1 MNYAKIMESG
11 TVRISSIKKEGYKPL
26 KEEKPEGFS
35 NLVFVGYT
43 ETEENVI
50 KEYEAVDDGMS
61 AYGKLQKDLKAT
73 QAAQEDTDQAA
84 QFLANRIK
92 GGHLTID
99 NVPESL
105 KEQVQ
110 ALL

>member
-1 MNYAKIMESG
+1 MNYAKIMENG

-43 ETEENVI
+43 ENVI

-61 AYGKLQKDLKAT
+61 AYGKLQNDLKAT
-73 QAAQEDTDQAA
+73 QAAQEVTDQAV
-84 QFLANRIK
+84 QELILATMK
-92 GGHLTID
+92 MG
-99 NVPESL
+99 V
-105 KEQVQ
+105 
-110 ALL
+110 

>member
-1 MNYAKIMESG
+1 MNYAKIMENG

-26 KEEKPEGFS
+26 KEEKPEGFG

-61 AYGKLQKDLKAT
+61 AIRISGQEFHGRRYLRISGKGRDKRTKC
-73 QAAQEDTDQAA
+73 TDSGADCTA
-84 QFLANRIK
+84 IAVRFLRRW
-92 GGHLTID
+92 
-99 NVPESL
+99 
-105 KEQVQ
+105 KE
-110 ALL
+110 

>member
-1 MNYAKIMESG
+1 MENG
-11 TVRISSIKKEGYKPL
+11 TVRISSIKKDGYKPL

-43 ETEENVI
+43 ETEEFII

-73 QAAQEDTDQAA
+73 QAAQEVTDQAV
-84 QFLANRIK
+84 QELILATMK
-92 GGHLTID
+92 MGGVNYGAVFSKQNPRWSSD
-99 NVPESL
+99 YRRS
-105 KEQVQ
+105 
-110 ALL
+110 A

>member
-1 MNYAKIMESG
+1 MNYAKIMENG

-26 KEEKPEGFS
+26 KEEKPEGFG

-61 AYGKLQKDLKAT
+61 AYGKLQNDLKAT
-73 QAAQEDTDQAA
+73 QAAQEVTDQAV
-84 QFLANRIK
+84 QELILATMEAEAK
-92 GGHLTID
+92 
-99 NVPESL
+99 
-105 KEQVQ
+105 
-110 ALL
+110 

>member
-1 MNYAKIMESG
+1 MNYAKIMENG
-11 TVRISSIKKEGYKPL
+11 TVRISSIKKDGYKPL

-61 AYGKLQKDLKAT
+61 AYGKLQNDLKA
-73 QAAQEDTDQAA
+73 AQEVTDQAV
-84 QFLANRIK
+84 QELILATMK
-92 GGHLTID
+92 MG
-99 NVPESL
+99 V
-105 KEQVQ
+105 
-110 ALL
+110 

>member
-1 MNYAKIMESG
+1 MENG

-35 NLVFVGYT
+35 SIVFVGYT

-61 AYGKLQKDLKAT
+61 AYGKLQNDLKAT
-73 QAAQEDTDQAA
+73 QAAQEVTDQAV
-84 QFLANRIK
+84 QELILATMK
-92 GGHLTID
+92 MG
-99 NVPESL
+99 V
-105 KEQVQ
+105 
-110 ALL
+110 

>member
-1 MNYAKIMESG
+1 MNYAKIMENG
-11 TVRISSIKKEGYKPL
+11 TVRISSIKKDGYKPL

-43 ETEENVI
+43 ETEEFII

-73 QAAQEDTDQAA
+73 QAAQEVTGTYSCDNET
-84 QFLANRIK
+84 
-92 GGHLTID
+92 GGVNYGAVFSKQNPRWSSD
-99 NVPESL
+99 YRRS
-105 KEQVQ
+105 
-110 ALL
+110 A

>member
-1 MNYAKIMESG
+1 MWNQINLSKGEITMNYAKIMENG

-43 ETEENVI
+43 ETEEFVI

-73 QAAQEDTDQAA
+73 QTAQEVTDQAV
-84 QFLANRIK
+84 QELILATMK
-92 GGHLTID
+92 MG
-99 NVPESL
+99 V
-105 KEQVQ
+105 
-110 ALL
+110 